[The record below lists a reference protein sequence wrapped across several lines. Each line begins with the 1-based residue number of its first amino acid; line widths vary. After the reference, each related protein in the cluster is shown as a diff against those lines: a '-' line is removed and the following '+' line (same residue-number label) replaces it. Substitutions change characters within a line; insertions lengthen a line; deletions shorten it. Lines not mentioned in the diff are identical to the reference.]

1 MTPAQ
6 QRAFDQYWPRYGI
19 EYDGETLDINGIFKR
34 GGPCVLEIG
43 FGMGHSLVA
52 MAEAAPETNFIGVEV
67 HRPGVGKLLHSME
80 ERGVDNIRVYCHDAV
95 DVLRDCIS
103 DAVLDSIKIF
113 FPDPWHKKKHHKRR
127 LIQAELVAQLAVK
140 LKQRGTIHLATD
152 WEHYAHQMMAV
163 MSAEKKLVNSY
174 GLGEFAPQG
183 DGRPATKFE
192 RRGERLGH
200 DVWDLV
206 FKRR

>member
-6 QRAFDQYWPRYGI
+6 QRAFDQCWPRYGI
-19 EYDGETLDINGIFKR
+19 EYDGERLDMDSLFKR
-34 GGPCVLEIG
+34 TGPCILEIG

-52 MAEAAPETNFIGVEV
+52 MAEASPGINFIGVEV
-67 HRPGVGKLLHSME
+67 HRPGVGKLFHGMQ

-95 DVLRDCIS
+95 DILRDCIS
-103 DAVLDSIKIF
+103 DGVLDGIQIF

-127 LIQAELVAQLAVK
+127 LVQPELVAQLAQK
-140 LKQRGTIHLATD
+140 LKQKGTIHLATD

-163 MSAEKKLVNSY
+163 MSAERTLFNSY
-174 GLGEFAPQG
+174 GSGEFAPQG
-183 DGRPATKFE
+183 GGRPVTKFE

-206 FKRR
+206 FERR